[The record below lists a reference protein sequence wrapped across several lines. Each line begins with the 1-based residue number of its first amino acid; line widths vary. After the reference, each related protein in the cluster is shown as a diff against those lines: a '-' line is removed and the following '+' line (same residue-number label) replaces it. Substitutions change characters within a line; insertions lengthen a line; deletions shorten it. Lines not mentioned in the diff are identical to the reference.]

1 MFKFL
6 TFSKLNRHYLG
17 DGGSSNQFNHMPAA
31 NSSAQQEVFSNHIL
45 FSSPAGE
52 LFDYQK
58 LKKRRRIRHAHNL

>member
-6 TFSKLNRHYLG
+6 TFSKLNRHYPG
-17 DGGSSNQFNHMPAA
+17 DGGSSNQLNPMPAA
-31 NSSAQQEVFSNHIL
+31 NGGAEQEIFSNHI

>member
-17 DGGSSNQFNHMPAA
+17 DCGSSNHMPAA
-31 NSSAQQEVFSNHIL
+31 NNGAEQEVFSTQIF

-52 LFDYQK
+52 LFDYRQ
-58 LKKRRRIRHAHNL
+58 LKKRRKIRHAHNL